1 MQLVRYKP
9 QKLTRIEEGM
19 EMDLYEIQ
27 PLTARAEKSAALTPI
42 EESKQQLTQDPI
54 AMRLFVIAFGCLGAV
69 GLVII
74 GLLIG
79 RTSTSTPTPTS
90 IPVVPSPPQIVVVP
104 APAPTSGSKCLAF
117 CSQ

>member
-19 EMDLYEIQ
+19 EIDLYEIQ
-27 PLTARAEKSAALTPI
+27 PLTARAERSAALTPI

-54 AMRLFVIAFGCLGAV
+54 TMRLFVIAFGCLGAV

-79 RTSTSTPTPTS
+79 RTSTSTPTS
-90 IPVVPSPPQIVVVP
+90 IPVAPSPPQIVVVP
-104 APAPTSGSKCLAF
+104 APTPGSKCLAF